1 MKRLKTYKLFENT
14 TYDISLIE
22 DMLFDYSDKDIKVKV
37 NEGSWVFPNS
47 NVGYIKIDIRNNVR
61 FKIEECLFDVID
73 YLEGCGLILMEM
85 EKVFMFL
92 NLEGVRHHS
101 WMWNDMWQYYVGC
114 PNCLSDDIEDN
125 YNLTMKTVCH
135 RCEYMGPADRFLVDR
150 WPVDRKVLLESI
162 EDGRLINQIQLTFV
176 ATQEGGKK

>member
-1 MKRLKTYKLFENT
+1 MKRLKTYKLFESKN
-14 TYDISLIE
+14 YDISLIE
-22 DMLFDYSDKDIKVKV
+22 DMLFDYSDKDINVNT
-37 NEGSWVFPNS
+37 NEGSWTIGKD
-47 NVGYIKIDIRNNVR
+47 NVEWIKIDIRNNVR

-73 YLEGCGLILMEM
+73 YLEGCGLILMDD
-85 EKVFMFL
+85 
-92 NLEGVRHHS
+92 S

-162 EDGRLINQIQLTFV
+162 EDGRLINQIQLTFSDRRSLY
-176 ATQEGGKK
+176 

>member
-1 MKRLKTYKLFENT
+1 MKRLKSYKLFESESR

-22 DMLFDYSDKDIKVKV
+22 DMLFDYSDKDINV
-37 NEGSWVFPNS
+37 NINRGSWTIGKD
-47 NVGYIKIDIRNNVR
+47 NVEWIKIDIRNNVR

-73 YLEGCGLILMEM
+73 YLEGCGLILMDD
-85 EKVFMFL
+85 
-92 NLEGVRHHS
+92 S

-162 EDGRLINQIQLTFV
+162 ADGRLINQIQLTFSDRRSIY
-176 ATQEGGKK
+176 

>member
-1 MKRLKTYKLFENT
+1 
-14 TYDISLIE
+14 
-22 DMLFDYSDKDIKVKV
+22 
-37 NEGSWVFPNS
+37 
-47 NVGYIKIDIRNNVR
+47 
-61 FKIEECLFDVID
+61 VID

-176 ATQEGGKK
+176 ES

>member
-47 NVGYIKIDIRNNVR
+47 NVGYIKIDIRNTVR

-73 YLEGCGLILMEM
+73 YLEGYGLVLMDD
-85 EKVFMFL
+85 
-92 NLEGVRHHS
+92 S

-135 RCEYMGPADRFLVDR
+135 RCEYTGPADRFLVDR

-162 EDGRLINQIQLTFV
+162 EDGRLINQIQLTFSDR
-176 ATQEGGKK
+176 KSLY

>member
-1 MKRLKTYKLFENT
+1 MKRLKSYKLFESESR

-22 DMLFDYSDKDIKVKV
+22 DMLFDYSDKDINVNT
-37 NEGSWVFPNS
+37 NEGSWTIGKD
-47 NVGYIKIDIRNNVR
+47 NVEWIKIDIRNNVR

-73 YLEGCGLILMEM
+73 YLEGCGLILMDD
-85 EKVFMFL
+85 
-92 NLEGVRHHS
+92 S

-135 RCEYMGPADRFLVDR
+135 RCEYTGPADRFLVDR

-162 EDGRLINQIQLTFV
+162 EDGRLINQIQLTFSDRRSLY
-176 ATQEGGKK
+176 

>member
-47 NVGYIKIDIRNNVR
+47 NVGYIKIDIRNTGR
-61 FKIEECLFDVID
+61 FKIEGCLFDVID
-73 YLEGCGLILMEM
+73 YLEGCGLILMDD
-85 EKVFMFL
+85 
-92 NLEGVRHHS
+92 S
-101 WMWNDMWQYYVGC
+101 WMWNDMWQYYIGC

-135 RCEYMGPADRFLVDR
+135 RCEYTGPSDRFLVDR
-150 WPVDRKVLLESI
+150 WPVDRKVLEESI
-162 EDGRLINQIQLTFV
+162 EDGRLINQIQLTFSDR
-176 ATQEGGKK
+176 KSLY

>member
-1 MKRLKTYKLFENT
+1 MKRLKTYKLFENK

-47 NVGYIKIDIRNNVR
+47 NVGYIKIDIRNTGR

-73 YLEGCGLILMEM
+73 YLEGCGLILMDD
-85 EKVFMFL
+85 
-92 NLEGVRHHS
+92 S
-101 WMWNDMWQYYVGC
+101 WMWNDMWQYYIGC

-135 RCEYMGPADRFLVDR
+135 RCEYTGPADRFLVDR

-162 EDGRLINQIQLTFV
+162 EDGRLINQIQLTFSDR
-176 ATQEGGKK
+176 KSLY

>member
-1 MKRLKTYKLFENT
+1 MKRLKTYKLFESKN
-14 TYDISLIE
+14 YDISLIE
-22 DMLFDYSDKDIKVKV
+22 DMLFDYSDKDINVNT
-37 NEGSWVFPNS
+37 NEGSWTIGKD
-47 NVGYIKIDIRNNVR
+47 NVEWIKIDIRNNVR

-73 YLEGCGLILMEM
+73 YLEGCGLILMDD
-85 EKVFMFL
+85 
-92 NLEGVRHHS
+92 S

-162 EDGRLINQIQLTFV
+162 EDGRLIKQIQLTFSDRRSLY
-176 ATQEGGKK
+176 

>member
-1 MKRLKTYKLFENT
+1 VVFKDMKRLKTYKLFESKN
-14 TYDISLIE
+14 YDISIVE
-22 DMLFDYSDKDIKVKV
+22 DMLFDYSDKDINVNT
-37 NEGSWVFPNS
+37 NEGSWTIGKD
-47 NVGYIKIDIRNNVR
+47 NVEWIKIDIRNNVR

-73 YLEGCGLILMEM
+73 YLEGCGLILMDD
-85 EKVFMFL
+85 
-92 NLEGVRHHS
+92 S

-162 EDGRLINQIQLTFV
+162 EDGRLINQIQLTFSDRRSLY
-176 ATQEGGKK
+176 

>member
-47 NVGYIKIDIRNNVR
+47 NVGYIKIDIRNTGR

-73 YLEGCGLILMEM
+73 YLEGCGLILMDD
-85 EKVFMFL
+85 
-92 NLEGVRHHS
+92 S
-101 WMWNDMWQYYVGC
+101 WMWNDMWQYYIGC

-135 RCEYMGPADRFLVDR
+135 RCEYTGPADRFLVDR
-150 WPVDRKVLLESI
+150 WPVDRKVLEESI
-162 EDGRLINQIQLTFV
+162 EDGRLINQIQLTFSDR
-176 ATQEGGKK
+176 KSLY

>member
-1 MKRLKTYKLFENT
+1 MKRLKTYKLFENR

-47 NVGYIKIDIRNNVR
+47 NVGYIKIDIRNTGR
-61 FKIEECLFDVID
+61 FKIEGCLFDVID
-73 YLEGCGLILMEM
+73 YLEGCGLILMDD
-85 EKVFMFL
+85 
-92 NLEGVRHHS
+92 S
-101 WMWNDMWQYYVGC
+101 WMWNDMWQYYIGC

-135 RCEYMGPADRFLVDR
+135 RCEYTGPADRFLVDR

-162 EDGRLINQIQLTFV
+162 EDGRLINQIQLTFSDR
-176 ATQEGGKK
+176 KSLY

>member
-47 NVGYIKIDIRNNVR
+47 NVGYIKIDIRNTGR

-73 YLEGCGLILMEM
+73 YLEGCGLILMDD
-85 EKVFMFL
+85 
-92 NLEGVRHHS
+92 S

-135 RCEYMGPADRFLVDR
+135 RCEYTGPSDRFLVDR
-150 WPVDRKVLLESI
+150 WPVDRKVLEESI
-162 EDGRLINQIQLTFV
+162 EDGRLINQIQLTFSDR
-176 ATQEGGKK
+176 KSLY

>member
-47 NVGYIKIDIRNNVR
+47 NVGYIKIDIRNTGR

-73 YLEGCGLILMEM
+73 YLEGCGLILMDD
-85 EKVFMFL
+85 
-92 NLEGVRHHS
+92 S
-101 WMWNDMWQYYVGC
+101 WMWNDMWQYYIGC

-135 RCEYMGPADRFLVDR
+135 RCEYTGPADRFLVDR
-150 WPVDRKVLLESI
+150 WPVDRKVLEESI

-176 ATQEGGKK
+176 ES

>member
-47 NVGYIKIDIRNNVR
+47 NVGYIKIDIRNTGR

-73 YLEGCGLILMEM
+73 YLEGCGLILMDD
-85 EKVFMFL
+85 
-92 NLEGVRHHS
+92 S
-101 WMWNDMWQYYVGC
+101 WMWNDMWQYDKYCHFEGC

-135 RCEYMGPADRFLVDR
+135 RCEYTGPADRFLVDR
-150 WPVDRKVLLESI
+150 WPVDRKVLEESI
-162 EDGRLINQIQLTFV
+162 EDGRLINQIQLTFSDR
-176 ATQEGGKK
+176 KSLY

>member
-47 NVGYIKIDIRNNVR
+47 NVGYIKIDIRNTGR

-73 YLEGCGLILMEM
+73 YLEGCGLILMDD
-85 EKVFMFL
+85 
-92 NLEGVRHHS
+92 S
-101 WMWNDMWQYYVGC
+101 WMWNDMWQYYIGC

-135 RCEYMGPADRFLVDR
+135 RCEYTGPSDRFLVDR
-150 WPVDRKVLLESI
+150 WPVDRKVLEESI
-162 EDGRLINQIQLTFV
+162 EDGRLINQIQLTFSDRKSLYLK
-176 ATQEGGKK
+176 TT

>member
-1 MKRLKTYKLFENT
+1 MKRLKTYKLFESKN
-14 TYDISLIE
+14 YDISLIE
-22 DMLFDYSDKDIKVKV
+22 DMLFDYSDKDINVNT
-37 NEGSWVFPNS
+37 NEGSWTIGKD
-47 NVGYIKIDIRNNVR
+47 NVEWIKIDIRNNVR

-73 YLEGCGLILMEM
+73 YLEGCGLILMDD
-85 EKVFMFL
+85 
-92 NLEGVRHHS
+92 S

-162 EDGRLINQIQLTFV
+162 EDGRLINQIQLTFSDRRNIY
-176 ATQEGGKK
+176 

>member
-47 NVGYIKIDIRNNVR
+47 NVGYIKIDIRNTGR

-73 YLEGCGLILMEM
+73 YLEGCGLILMDD
-85 EKVFMFL
+85 
-92 NLEGVRHHS
+92 S
-101 WMWNDMWQYYVGC
+101 WMWNDMWQYYIGC

-135 RCEYMGPADRFLVDR
+135 RCEYTGPADRFLVDR

-162 EDGRLINQIQLTFV
+162 EDGRLINQIQLTFSDR
-176 ATQEGGKK
+176 KSLY

>member
-1 MKRLKTYKLFENT
+1 MKRLKSYKLFESESR

-22 DMLFDYSDKDIKVKV
+22 DMLFDYSDKDINVNT
-37 NEGSWVFPNS
+37 NEGSWTIGKD
-47 NVGYIKIDIRNNVR
+47 NVEWIKIDIRNNVR

-73 YLEGCGLILMEM
+73 YLEGCGLILMDD
-85 EKVFMFL
+85 
-92 NLEGVRHHS
+92 S

-135 RCEYMGPADRFLVDR
+135 RCEYMGPADMFLVDR

-162 EDGRLINQIQLTFV
+162 ADGRLINQIQLTFSDRRSLY
-176 ATQEGGKK
+176 

>member
-47 NVGYIKIDIRNNVR
+47 NVGYIKIDIRNTGR
-61 FKIEECLFDVID
+61 FKIEGCLFDVID
-73 YLEGCGLILMEM
+73 YLEGCGLILMDD
-85 EKVFMFL
+85 
-92 NLEGVRHHS
+92 S
-101 WMWNDMWQYYVGC
+101 WMWNDMWQYYIGC

-135 RCEYMGPADRFLVDR
+135 RCEYTGPADRFLVDR

-162 EDGRLINQIQLTFV
+162 EDGRLINQIQLTFSDR
-176 ATQEGGKK
+176 KSLY

>member
-1 MKRLKTYKLFENT
+1 MKRLKTYKLFENK

-47 NVGYIKIDIRNNVR
+47 NVGYIKIDIRNTGR

-73 YLEGCGLILMEM
+73 YLEGCGLILMDD
-85 EKVFMFL
+85 VFPC
-92 NLEGVRHHS
+92 
-101 WMWNDMWQYYVGC
+101 WMWNDMWQYYIGC

-135 RCEYMGPADRFLVDR
+135 RCEYTGPADRFLVDR

-162 EDGRLINQIQLTFV
+162 EDGRLINQIQLTFSDR
-176 ATQEGGKK
+176 KSLY

>member
-1 MKRLKTYKLFENT
+1 MKRLKTYKLFESKN
-14 TYDISLIE
+14 YDISIVE
-22 DMLFDYSDKDIKVKV
+22 NMLFDYSDKDINVNT
-37 NEGSWVFPNS
+37 NEGSWTIGKD
-47 NVGYIKIDIRNNVR
+47 NVEWIKIDIRNNVR

-73 YLEGCGLILMEM
+73 YLEGCGLILMDD
-85 EKVFMFL
+85 
-92 NLEGVRHHS
+92 S

-162 EDGRLINQIQLTFV
+162 EDGRLINQIQLTFSDRRSLY
-176 ATQEGGKK
+176 

>member
-1 MKRLKTYKLFENT
+1 MVFKDMKRLKTYKLFESKN
-14 TYDISLIE
+14 YDISLIE
-22 DMLFDYSDKDIKVKV
+22 DMLFDYSDKDINVNT
-37 NEGSWVFPNS
+37 NEGSWTIGKD
-47 NVGYIKIDIRNNVR
+47 NVEWIKIDIRNNVR

-73 YLEGCGLILMEM
+73 YLEGCGLILMDD
-85 EKVFMFL
+85 
-92 NLEGVRHHS
+92 S

-162 EDGRLINQIQLTFV
+162 EDGRLINQIQLTFSDRRSLY
-176 ATQEGGKK
+176 

>member
-47 NVGYIKIDIRNNVR
+47 NVGYIKIDIRNTGR

-73 YLEGCGLILMEM
+73 YLEGCGLILMDD
-85 EKVFMFL
+85 
-92 NLEGVRHHS
+92 S
-101 WMWNDMWQYYVGC
+101 WMWNDMWQYYIGC

-135 RCEYMGPADRFLVDR
+135 RCEYTGPSDRFLVDR
-150 WPVDRKVLLESI
+150 WPVDRKVLEESI
-162 EDGRLINQIQLTFV
+162 EDGRLINQIQLTFSDR
-176 ATQEGGKK
+176 KSLY

>member
-1 MKRLKTYKLFENT
+1 MKRLKSYKLFESESR

-22 DMLFDYSDKDIKVKV
+22 DMLFDYSDKDINVNT
-37 NEGSWVFPNS
+37 NEGSWTIGKD
-47 NVGYIKIDIRNNVR
+47 NVEWIKIDIRNNVR

-73 YLEGCGLILMEM
+73 YLEGCGLILMDD
-85 EKVFMFL
+85 
-92 NLEGVRHHS
+92 S

-162 EDGRLINQIQLTFV
+162 EDGRLINQIQLTFSDRRSLY
-176 ATQEGGKK
+176 

>member
-47 NVGYIKIDIRNNVR
+47 NVGYIKIDIRNTGR
-61 FKIEECLFDVID
+61 FKIEGCLFDVID
-73 YLEGCGLILMEM
+73 YLEGCGLILMDD
-85 EKVFMFL
+85 
-92 NLEGVRHHS
+92 S

-135 RCEYMGPADRFLVDR
+135 RCEYTGPSDRFLVDR
-150 WPVDRKVLLESI
+150 WPVDRKVLEESI
-162 EDGRLINQIQLTFV
+162 EDGRLINQIQLTFSDR
-176 ATQEGGKK
+176 KSLY

>member
-1 MKRLKTYKLFENT
+1 MKRLKTYKLFESKN
-14 TYDISLIE
+14 YDISLIE
-22 DMLFDYSDKDIKVKV
+22 DMLFDYSDKDINVNT
-37 NEGSWVFPNS
+37 NEGSWTIGKD
-47 NVGYIKIDIRNNVR
+47 NVEWIKIDIRNNVR

-73 YLEGCGLILMEM
+73 YLEGCGLILMDD
-85 EKVFMFL
+85 
-92 NLEGVRHHS
+92 S

-135 RCEYMGPADRFLVDR
+135 RCEYTGPADRFLVDR

-162 EDGRLINQIQLTFV
+162 EDGRLINQIQLTFSDRRSLY
-176 ATQEGGKK
+176 

>member
-1 MKRLKTYKLFENT
+1 MVFKDMKRLKTYKLFESKN
-14 TYDISLIE
+14 YDISIVE
-22 DMLFDYSDKDIKVKV
+22 NMLFDYSDKDINVNT

-47 NVGYIKIDIRNNVR
+47 NVEYLKIDIRNNVR

-73 YLEGCGLILMEM
+73 YLEGCGLVLMDD
-85 EKVFMFL
+85 
-92 NLEGVRHHS
+92 S

-135 RCEYMGPADRFLVDR
+135 RCEYTGPADRFLVDR

-162 EDGRLINQIQLTFV
+162 EDGRLIKQIQLTFSDRRSLY
-176 ATQEGGKK
+176 

>member
-47 NVGYIKIDIRNNVR
+47 NVGYIKIDIRNTGR
-61 FKIEECLFDVID
+61 FKIEGCLFDVID
-73 YLEGCGLILMEM
+73 YLEGCGLILMDD
-85 EKVFMFL
+85 
-92 NLEGVRHHS
+92 S
-101 WMWNDMWQYYVGC
+101 WMWNDMWQYYTGC

-135 RCEYMGPADRFLVDR
+135 RCEYTGPSDRFLVDR

-162 EDGRLINQIQLTFV
+162 EDGRLINQIQLTFSDR
-176 ATQEGGKK
+176 KSLY

>member
-1 MKRLKTYKLFENT
+1 MKRLKSYKLFESESR
-14 TYDISLIE
+14 TYDIGLIE
-22 DMLFDYSDKDIKVKV
+22 DMLFDYSDKDINVNT

-47 NVGYIKIDIRNNVR
+47 NVGYIKIDIRNTVR

-73 YLEGCGLILMEM
+73 YLEGCGLILMDD
-85 EKVFMFL
+85 
-92 NLEGVRHHS
+92 S

-135 RCEYMGPADRFLVDR
+135 RCEYTGPADRFLVDR

-162 EDGRLINQIQLTFV
+162 EDGRLINQIQLTFSDR
-176 ATQEGGKK
+176 KSLY

>member
-1 MKRLKTYKLFENT
+1 MKRLKTYKLFESKN
-14 TYDISLIE
+14 YDISIVE
-22 DMLFDYSDKDIKVKV
+22 NMLFDYSDKYINVNT
-37 NEGSWVFPNS
+37 NEGSWIIGKD
-47 NVGYIKIDIRNNVR
+47 NVEWIKIDIRNNVR

-73 YLEGCGLILMEM
+73 YLEGCGLILMDD
-85 EKVFMFL
+85 
-92 NLEGVRHHS
+92 S

-162 EDGRLINQIQLTFV
+162 EDGRLIKQIQLTFSDR
-176 ATQEGGKK
+176 KSLY

>member
-47 NVGYIKIDIRNNVR
+47 NVGYIKIDIRNTGR
-61 FKIEECLFDVID
+61 FKIEGCLFDVID
-73 YLEGCGLILMEM
+73 YLEGCGLILMDD
-85 EKVFMFL
+85 
-92 NLEGVRHHS
+92 S
-101 WMWNDMWQYYVGC
+101 WMWNDMWQYYIGC

-135 RCEYMGPADRFLVDR
+135 RCEYTGPADRFLVDR
-150 WPVDRKVLLESI
+150 WPVDRKVLEESI
-162 EDGRLINQIQLTFV
+162 EDGRLINQIQLTFSDR
-176 ATQEGGKK
+176 KSLY

>member
-1 MKRLKTYKLFENT
+1 MKRSKTYKLFESKN
-14 TYDISLIE
+14 YDISIVE
-22 DMLFDYSDKDIKVKV
+22 NMLFDYSDKDINVNT

-73 YLEGCGLILMEM
+73 YLEGCGLILMDD
-85 EKVFMFL
+85 
-92 NLEGVRHHS
+92 S

-162 EDGRLINQIQLTFV
+162 EDGRLINQIQLTFSDRRSLY
-176 ATQEGGKK
+176 